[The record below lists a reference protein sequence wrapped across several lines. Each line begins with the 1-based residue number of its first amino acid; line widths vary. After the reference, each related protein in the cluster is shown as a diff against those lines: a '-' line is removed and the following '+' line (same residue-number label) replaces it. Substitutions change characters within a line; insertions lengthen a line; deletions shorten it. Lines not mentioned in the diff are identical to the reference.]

1 MTKHLAQKRF
11 NLIPDS
17 DQKPV
22 SQANLSSNWPRI
34 EVDLDENLSFNPI
47 TLELKNSQ
55 LSSHKKGSP
64 QTEKKCWTLG
74 PDCVWETSNQMG
86 LGTLKCTR
94 ENGEVLVWNFTG
106 QKLAQV
112 QQFVHD
118 CKLALG
124 VVMETITTIC
134 PGCGASLKGEETCL
148 TCNPLPEEKGTSLKM
163 LLRLYDF
170 AKPQMPLIVLGFF
183 LTLLSTLV
191 GLIPPY
197 LTMPLTDDVLI
208 PMQQGKL
215 KNFTPVF
222 WYIGFLALAA
232 AGTWVLE
239 WARSFFSSWVSER
252 ISANLRM
259 RTYSHLHTLSME
271 YFGSKR
277 TGDIMSR
284 ISSDTYQLCNFLSSH
299 MVDFAS
305 DILMVILTAV
315 TLFAINPV
323 LAVASLTPFP
333 FISFLVY
340 KVRGNLLSGYRK
352 GSIVWSDM
360 TSVLADTIPGI
371 RVVKAFAQEKRE
383 IERFDQAN
391 ERVILAND
399 RINLWWAIIWPLI
412 SFTTTLG
419 LLVVW
424 AVAAWQIY
432 QGQITVG
439 VLTAFLAYIGRFY
452 ARSESMIRF
461 MSYAQRASA
470 SAGRLFEIL
479 DRKPSVPEPIQ
490 PIHPEKLDGNIT
502 IRDLRFSYGS
512 REVLHGINLE
522 IRKGEMIGIVGPS
535 GAGKT
540 TLINLICRFF
550 DPTHGSISV
559 DGNDVRK
566 YPVSEYRKNIGIVLQ
581 DPFLFFGS
589 IADNI
594 AYGKPGVT
602 REEVI
607 GAARFAKAHPFILN
621 LSEAYDSLVG
631 ERGQSLSSGERQRV
645 SIARALLVD
654 PGILILDEATS
665 ALDAETEKELQGAL
679 ENLVEGRTTI
689 AIAHRLSTLRRADR
703 LVVMD
708 KGKIVEIG
716 THTELIN
723 KDGLY
728 SRLHKAQQTLAA
740 GYTI

>member
-1 MTKHLAQKRF
+1 MNLHTSQK
-11 NLIPDS
+11 PDS
-17 DQKPV
+17 PTPGEFI
-22 SQANLSSNWPRI
+22 SPGLEI
-34 EVDLDENLSFNPI
+34 DLDENLRFQAI
-47 TLELKNSQ
+47 HLKLKENNLVCLN
-55 LSSHKKGSP
+55 LSNGKLPTS
-64 QTEKKCWTLG
+64 WALG
-74 PDCVWETSNQMG
+74 PKSTWEVNHHLG
-86 LGTLKCTR
+86 LGTLKITP
-94 ENGEVLVWNFTG
+94 ENGEPLVWNFTS
-106 QKLAQV
+106 QRNRQV
-112 QQFVHD
+112 LQFVHD

-124 VVMETITTIC
+124 VELPTTTTIC
-134 PGCGASLKGEETCL
+134 PGCGASLKNDETCL
-148 TCNPLPEEKGTSLKM
+148 TCNPLPEEKGTSLRM
-163 LLRLYDF
+163 LLRLVEF
-170 AKPQMPLIVLGFF
+170 ARPQFPLIMLGFF

-208 PMQQGKL
+208 PMQQGKIT
-215 KNFTPVF
+215 NFAPVYKF
-222 WYIGFLALAA
+222 VFLLALAA

-239 WARSFFSSWVSER
+239 CMRSFFSSWVSER
-252 ISANLRM
+252 ISARLRLK
-259 RTYSHLHTLSME
+259 TYCHLHTLSME

-299 MVDFAS
+299 LVDFAS
-305 DILMVILTAV
+305 DILMVLLTAI
-315 TLFAINPV
+315 TLFAINPI
-323 LAVASLTPFP
+323 LALASLTPFP
-333 FISFLVY
+333 FITFLVY

-383 IERFDQAN
+383 IERFEQAN
-391 ERVILAND
+391 ARVIEAND

-412 SFTTTLG
+412 TFTTTLG

-424 AVAAWQIY
+424 GIAAWQIY
-432 QGQITVG
+432 RGEITVG

-452 ARSESMIRF
+452 TRSESMIRF
-461 MSYAQRASA
+461 MSYAQRAAA

-479 DRKPSVPEPIQ
+479 DRKPSVPEPL
-490 PIHPEKLDGNIT
+490 HPLHPQKLDGQLD

-512 REVLHGINLE
+512 REVLHGINLS

-535 GAGKT
+535 GAGKS

-550 DPTHGSISV
+550 DPTHGSIAV
-559 DGNDVRK
+559 DGNDIRK
-566 YPVSEYRKNIGIVLQ
+566 YPVSEYRRNIGIVLQ

-602 REEVI
+602 RSEVI
-607 GAARFAKAHPFILN
+607 AAARFSKAHQFILQ
-621 LSEAYDSLVG
+621 LPEAYDSLVG
-631 ERGQSLSSGERQRV
+631 ERGQSLSGGERQRV

-665 ALDAETEKELQGAL
+665 ALDAETEKELQSAL
-679 ENLVEGRTTI
+679 ENLIQGRTTI

-708 KGKIVEIG
+708 KGMIVEVG
-716 THTELIN
+716 THAELLQ

-728 SRLHKAQQTLAA
+728 SRLHKAQQSIAA